1 MKKKEEKK
9 MRNVII
15 LNLSILFGPSRE
27 EVQGHVVVAEEAAA
41 RALDFEP
48 AARHRGVVVVVIAAV
63 VVATAAVVV
72 VVAVTEELFLIFS
85 ATEDSEFP
93 RIATFLISS

>member
-1 MKKKEEKK
+1 MS
-9 MRNVII
+9 
-15 LNLSILFGPSRE
+15 LNAAPSPLLAEAASRSGPTTEASM
-27 EVQGHVVVAEEAAA
+27 VAEEAAA

-48 AARHRGVVVVVIAAV
+48 AARHRGVVVAA
-63 VVATAAVVV
+63 AAVVV

>member
-1 MKKKEEKK
+1 MS
-9 MRNVII
+9 
-15 LNLSILFGPSRE
+15 LNAAPSPLLAEAASRSGPTTEASM
-27 EVQGHVVVAEEAAA
+27 VAEEAAA